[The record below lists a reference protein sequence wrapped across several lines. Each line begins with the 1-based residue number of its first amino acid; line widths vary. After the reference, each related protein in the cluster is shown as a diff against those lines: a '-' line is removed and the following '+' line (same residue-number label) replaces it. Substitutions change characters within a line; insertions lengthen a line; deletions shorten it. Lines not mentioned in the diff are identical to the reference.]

1 MSESQKKSIYDIIP
15 KTFTINSESIS
26 ASCMYENQMIP
37 GGRDSEPFYS
47 NTTYPLITL
56 KYDDTNEFI
65 MDMGE
70 VKLKTA
76 RLNINVF
83 AIPID
88 NRASGGAYVNGKVVL
103 DSMVSEILDTIDAS
117 IDDLIS
123 YGVLIN
129 DRVRGTKVAD
139 LSTIATR
146 KHVYRNKFTLDITYE
161 V

>member
-1 MSESQKKSIYDIIP
+1 MTESQKKAIYNIIP
-15 KTFTINSESIS
+15 KTFTITTESVS

-37 GGRDSEPFYS
+37 EGRESEPFYS
-47 NTTYPLITL
+47 NATYPLITL
-56 KYDDTNEFI
+56 KYHDTDEVI

-76 RLNINVF
+76 RLNVNVF

-88 NRASGGAYVNGKVVL
+88 NRATGGSYVNGKVVL
-103 DSMVSEILDTIDAS
+103 DTMVQEILDTIESS
-117 IDDLIS
+117 IETLFSEGI
-123 YGVLIN
+123 VIN
-129 DRVRGTKVAD
+129 DRVRGVKVAD

-146 KHVYRNKFTLDITYE
+146 KHVYRNKFVLNITYE